1 MFLDAFQGD
10 CLFHKRAKASME
22 GKGCSPL
29 STTVER
35 TSVDKGDAGVYDG
48 KRYMEGNGSKE
59 LNV

>member
-1 MFLDAFQGD
+1 
-10 CLFHKRAKASME
+10 ME

-35 TSVDKGDAGVYDG
+35 TSVDKVRCGVYDG

-59 LNV
+59 LSV